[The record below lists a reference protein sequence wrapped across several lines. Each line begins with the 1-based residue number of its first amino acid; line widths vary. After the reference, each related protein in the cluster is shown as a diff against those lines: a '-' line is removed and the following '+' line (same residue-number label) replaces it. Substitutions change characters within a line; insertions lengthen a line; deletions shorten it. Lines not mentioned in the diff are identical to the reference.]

1 MYFKSTY
8 NKGQKYL
15 KQKLKDLLV
24 KKMGLE
30 HANMKNVEQLNGFL
44 QKTSQNQLKAI
55 ATLHNTKNSNDNENN
70 HLSRYL

>member
-1 MYFKSTY
+1 VYFKSTY

-30 HANMKNVEQLNGFL
+30 YVNMKKVEQLNGFS
-44 QKTSQNQLKAI
+44 QKTS
-55 ATLHNTKNSNDNENN
+55 
-70 HLSRYL
+70 